1 MRDTGVPPVGYLSA
15 GTFIEVIK
23 SPSSACLDQ
32 AIRLPWAMSTE
43 EQILERMPVWD
54 ALSELF
60 LDDKLSQEDCQR
72 MASVLARS
80 RYSVEA
86 LQEILRHEVYP
97 ACSLNLI
104 SVAGAWGAW
113 GEDWIR
119 ERIAPRYNQRPLVHL
134 PAFQWRAIEGTWSI
148 VKTLLR
154 EQRQKASCAS

>member
-1 MRDTGVPPVGYLSA
+1 MP
-15 GTFIEVIK
+15 
-23 SPSSACLDQ
+23 
-32 AIRLPWAMSTE
+32 TE

-60 LDDKLSQEDCQR
+60 LDDELSQEDCRR

-134 PAFQWRAIEGTWSI
+134 PAFQWGAIGGTWSI
-148 VKTLLR
+148 VKTLLT
-154 EQRQKASCAS
+154 EQRRETRAEAASL